1 MTRGNQ
7 RELARAKNMK
17 KQQEQAKKKAAADKG
32 SNKGQG
38 LEARKQRDAD
48 VMRQKQLKAEAKKS
62 EQGAAGGK

>member
-7 RELARAKNMK
+7 RELARAKNLK
-17 KQQEQAKKKAAADKG
+17 KQQDQAKKKTSGDKG

-48 VMRQKQLKAEAKKS
+48 VMRQKQLKAEAKKADS
-62 EQGAAGGK
+62 ASGGK